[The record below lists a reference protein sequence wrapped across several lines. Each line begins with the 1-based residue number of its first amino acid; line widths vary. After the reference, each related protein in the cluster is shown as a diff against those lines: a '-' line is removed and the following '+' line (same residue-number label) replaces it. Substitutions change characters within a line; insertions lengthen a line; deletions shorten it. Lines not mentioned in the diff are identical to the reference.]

1 MELLESLGHDTVS
14 AECFQ
19 YIRHGW
25 LRGGGTLS
33 GELRQLYSCRDMLT
47 GRQGIIKCNSRVY
60 IPEGLQATHLERA
73 HEGHQGLVKCQ
84 RRSRQLF
91 WWPGVSSSIKQF
103 KVECRTCIESGAI
116 KDQPSIGIN
125 LPGEPWSEF
134 GTDVLTFRGTCTWWW

>member
-1 MELLESLGHDTVS
+1 MEKFVDQSINSELKEQRKMKLLESLGHDTVS

-33 GELRQLYSCRDMLT
+33 GKLRQLYSCRDMLT

-73 HEGHQGLVKCQ
+73 HEGHQGLVNANAGPASC
-84 RRSRQLF
+84 
-91 WWPGVSSSIKQF
+91 
-103 KVECRTCIESGAI
+103 SGG
-116 KDQPSIGIN
+116 PR
-125 LPGEPWSEF
+125 L
-134 GTDVLTFRGTCTWWW
+134 VRL